1 MKRAW
6 ILTASLAL
14 SMCMAAC
21 TDESLTPLDGKGTSS
36 SSGDASTSSGSTSSG
51 MDAPI
56 REVFVRNPWG
66 MPANNLLVDGDF
78 EFSITTSEGQY
89 GWLLIDETGG
99 ATLALNT
106 ETGGLCKSGLKCGV
120 APAKTLLFGR
130 GTAAANLA
138 PMRAT
143 LYAKPTDPP
152 AEGSDP
158 AKTCKAAMDAYAID
172 CDSFDVLAHFT
183 SIGAPG
189 ADGYCEFGV
198 DVPGRNSPVC
208 IYATMK
214 KPAIVDACTLLPS
227 GAPPDSPTP
236 HALTK
241 GTEQMLAV
249 RRLVRS
255 RMPFA
260 APLREADR

>member
-14 SMCMAAC
+14 AGCV
-21 TDESLTPLDGKGTSS
+21 DETLTPLDGDG
-36 SSGDASTSSGSTSSG
+36 SSGDAGSSSGSTSSG

-78 EFSITTSEGQY
+78 EFSITTGEGQY
-89 GWLLIDETGG
+89 GWLLIDETAGG
-99 ATLALNT
+99 TLALNA
-106 ETGGLCKSGLKCGV
+106 ETGGLCKSGLKCAV
-120 APAKTLLFGR
+120 APAKTILFGR
-130 GTAAANLA
+130 GTSAADLA

-143 LYAKPTDPP
+143 LYAKPTDAP
-152 AEGSDP
+152 AQGSDP
-158 AKTCKAAMDAYAID
+158 AKTCKAAIDAYAID
-172 CDSFDVLAHFT
+172 CDSYDILAHFQ
-183 SIGAPG
+183 SLGAPG
-189 ADGYCEFGV
+189 TDGYCEYGV
-198 DVPGRNSPVC
+198 DVDGRQSAVC
-208 IYATMK
+208 IYANVS
-214 KPAIVDACTLLPS
+214 KPSIVDAATLLPS
-227 GAPPDSPTP
+227 GPGKPKAKSQSLALPT
-236 HALTK
+236 
-241 GTEQMLAV
+241 ERMLAV